1 MSNFNDAGEEC
12 IGIMPA
18 EPFSSR
24 KKKVFVRV
32 GKKQKV
38 KVLVED
44 RFKIGSV
51 MFVVHQSLGTQV
63 HYSVSEYK
71 SGTLFYSGART
82 VEDAGKEAVKKVL
95 TEYSDDNAL
104 LSSVALT
111 CKKMGVA
118 NKAVW
123 RD

>member
-1 MSNFNDAGEEC
+1 MNNFNDAGEEC
-12 IGIMPA
+12 IGTMPA
-18 EPFSSR
+18 EPFYFR

-51 MFVVHQSLGTQV
+51 MFVVHESLGTQT